1 MVAGLSNMESAPA
14 EVEVGAEPLA
24 LGQNERWFAARTLSY
39 RENCAEFNVNRL
51 GFRTFFPRVRRTV
64 RHARKIRNVLAP
76 LFPGYVFV
84 ILDLSRDRWRSI
96 NGSIGVASLIMG
108 GDKPIPVPRGV
119 VEALIAAREKSEI
132 VRLDQDLEVGQKV
145 RILSGPFAHAL
156 CRLEQLD
163 DRGRVCVLLEIMG
176 GQVAAY
182 LDRSALGPA
191 T

>member
-1 MVAGLSNMESAPA
+1 MMTDLSSSRSSSPEA
-14 EVEVGAEPLA
+14 EDVPQPLA
-24 LGQNERWFAARTLSY
+24 LEQGERWFAARTHPY
-39 RENCAEFNVNRL
+39 RENCAQFNINRL

-64 RHARKIRNVLAP
+64 RHARKLRNILAP

-84 ILDLSRDRWRSI
+84 ILDLSRDRWRSV
-96 NGSIGVASLIMG
+96 NGATGVASLIMG
-108 GDKPIPVPRGV
+108 VDKPIPVPRGV
-119 VEALIAAREKSEI
+119 IEALIATRENSGT
-132 VRLDQDLEVGQKV
+132 VRLDRDLEIGQKV

-156 CRLEQLD
+156 CRLEHLD

-191 T
+191 A

>member
-1 MVAGLSNMESAPA
+1 MMAHLQKESP
-14 EVEVGAEPLA
+14 EVEGASQPLA
-24 LGQNERWFAARTLSY
+24 LGRDERWFVARTLSY
-39 RENCAEFNVNRL
+39 RENCAQFNVNRL

-64 RHARKIRNVLAP
+64 RHARKMRNVLAP
-76 LFPGYVFV
+76 LFPGYLFV

-96 NGSIGVASLIMG
+96 NGSIGVASLVMG
-108 GDKPIPVPRGV
+108 ADKPMPVPPGV
-119 VEALIAAREKSEI
+119 IEALIATREDSET
-132 VRLDQDLEVGQKV
+132 VRLDQGLEVGQKV

-156 CRLEQLD
+156 CRLEHLD

-191 T
+191 A